1 MNDPHTLSR
10 VLRDNHTI
18 AVVGLSA
25 EPNRPSY
32 QVAKYLRDHGYKIV
46 PVNPKYPKI
55 LSQKSYPDLE
65 SIPFAVDMV
74 DVFRKSQ
81 DCASVAQQAVAIG
94 ARVLWLQQ
102 GVVNEEACQIALAA
116 GLTVVMDRCVKIEH
130 TKLVG
135 DLGQAVA

>member
-102 GVVNEEACQIALAA
+102 GVVNEEARQIALAA